1 LIIAHLTALE
11 IYQRPSEKSWT
22 LRIRRP
28 TDYGTRSFENGPLE
42 PSQATFSSA
51 STVYEQETSR
61 SSTREPV
68 IKRKPVPR
76 ATQIPGEYP
85 SQPLVPPSMMSG
97 ARRPGYHVTNLSN
110 GNGTQNESVPLE
122 PPVSVS
128 RCPCGHINHVDPK
141 WESSIPTSRQAR
153 LDRVAPISRIKKASA
168 SISRY
173 LTT

>member
-1 LIIAHLTALE
+1 
-11 IYQRPSEKSWT
+11 
-22 LRIRRP
+22 
-28 TDYGTRSFENGPLE
+28 
-42 PSQATFSSA
+42 
-51 STVYEQETSR
+51 
-61 SSTREPV
+61 
-68 IKRKPVPR
+68 VPR

-85 SQPLVPPSMMSG
+85 SPAPLGPSPMMSG

-110 GNGTQNESVPLE
+110 GNGSQNESVPLE

-128 RCPCGHINHVDPK
+128 RCPCEHINHVDPK